1 MNHPRRVLLD
11 FFLLVLLNRPAERVR
26 HLHRYPAFPRDW
38 PVKIMQLKVEEVVDG
53 KKGAGWHLYI
63 EKAGGGYED
72 GLWLKG

>member
-1 MNHPRRVLLD
+1 MEDIREIWPTHAAYLCLD
-11 FFLLVLLNRPAERVR
+11 
-26 HLHRYPAFPRDW
+26 PAFLREW
-38 PVKIMQLKVEEVVDG
+38 PVKIMLLTVEEIVDG